1 MKLKLF
7 VILAIFLAAG
17 SCRKDLVPPNP
28 NDNPEFSVAATVDG
42 VPIVLEAGV
51 DDYFLYTNA
60 DTSLGEVWQA
70 TGTLQ
75 KRDCV
80 NCNSYFTL
88 RFRNDHSGY
97 GNGMSPS
104 FISAGDIALS
114 DWSGVYE
121 DSKSVVQ
128 FFADPNN
135 QSSTVVSHFW
145 NFGDGNTSTDPSP
158 THTFRMM
165 GGDSIFSVMHITT
178 LNGGCSGAQ
187 TNTIDA
193 KSDCPLDFEVY
204 VVGQTVYFNPLTTAP
219 GNYVY
224 HWQFGDQQ
232 SSYTSNPAHTYAT
245 PGEYTALLTIE
256 NTSLGCSSSIS
267 KKVIVGQTGCH
278 ANFSYVVD
286 EIIVPT
292 IDLEQF
298 GTVEIEYVNDLGRK
312 YLSSIMP
319 QSAQCNLTKVEPYKP
334 NHEGKPTLKVTLE
347 ADCMLVSENLAD
359 TIHMQN
365 AVFNFAIGLP

>member
-1 MKLKLF
+1 MRLKL
-7 VILAIFLAAG
+7 IAIFTLLFTIG
-17 SCRKDLVPPNP
+17 SCRKDLVPP
-28 NDNPEFSVAATVDG
+28 DADGTPEFG
-42 VPIVLEAGV
+42 VTANMNGIPMKLEAGV
-51 DDYFLYTNA
+51 DDYFLYTYA

-70 TGTLQ
+70 VGTLQ
-75 KRDCV
+75 KRDCI

-88 RFRNDHSGY
+88 RFRNDHAGY
-97 GNGMSPS
+97 SNGMSTTFLS
-104 FISAGDIALS
+104 SGDIALA

-121 DSKSVVQ
+121 DSKSVVR

-135 QSSTVVSHFW
+135 QNGTVVSHFW

-158 THTFRMM
+158 THTFNMV
-165 GGDSIFSVMHITT
+165 GGNSVFSVMHITT

-187 TNTIDA
+187 TNTVNA
-193 KSDCPLDFEVY
+193 KSECPLDFEVY
-204 VVGQTVYFNPLTTAP
+204 VVGQTVYFSPLTLAS
-219 GNYVY
+219 GSYVY
-224 HWQFGDQQ
+224 QWQFGDMQ
-232 SSYTSNPAHTYAT
+232 SSYISNPAHVFTA
-245 PGEYTALLTIE
+245 PGEYNVLLTVE
-256 NTSLGCSSSIS
+256 NTTLGCSSSIS

-298 GTVEIEYVNDLGRK
+298 GTVEIEYVNETGRR
-312 YLSSIMP
+312 YMSSIMP
-319 QSAQCNLTKVEPYKP
+319 QSAQCKLTKVEPYKP
-334 NHEGKPTLKVTLE
+334 NHEGKATLKVTLE
-347 ADCMLVSENLAD
+347 TDCTLVSENFAD